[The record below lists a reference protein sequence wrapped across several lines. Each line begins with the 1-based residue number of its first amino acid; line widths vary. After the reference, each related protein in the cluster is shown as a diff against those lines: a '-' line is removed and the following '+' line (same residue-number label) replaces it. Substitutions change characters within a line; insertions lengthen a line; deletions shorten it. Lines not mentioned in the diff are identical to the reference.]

1 MFVTFVRTFFLFV
14 FQIIE
19 IEISLRMYCTI
30 ILITDFDVIYIYLIP
45 CCETDN
51 RVGITELEKG

>member
-30 ILITDFDVIYIYLIP
+30 ILITDFDVIYIFI
-45 CCETDN
+45 
-51 RVGITELEKG
+51 